1 MGREDDRLHLLY
13 EVTRRLATFTDLDEL
28 LRYATGRT
36 RELLDAEG
44 AAVMLLDPARQE
56 FNFGVASQ
64 SETHQATSARLLK
77 IRFPAH
83 LGVAGWVL
91 AHDEAAAVPDAQQDP
106 RFYNGVDQVTNI
118 TTRAILCAPL
128 RARSGNIGVIEV
140 INPARQPAAE
150 DLEFLEALASDIAVA
165 HEKAALQEQ
174 LRGEVV
180 GLRQVCRVAGLGLLA
195 LGTLLA
201 LGAGYVQLALA
212 LPLRELPARPGAVD
226 GLVCLLLGALLSLVG
241 RGWLSRRGAATR
253 A

>member
-28 LRYATGRT
+28 LRYATGRA

-44 AAVMLLDPARQE
+44 AAVMLLDPARRE

-118 TTRAILCAPL
+118 TTRAIL
-128 RARSGNIGVIEV
+128 
-140 INPARQPAAE
+140 
-150 DLEFLEALASDIAVA
+150 
-165 HEKAALQEQ
+165 
-174 LRGEVV
+174 
-180 GLRQVCRVAGLGLLA
+180 
-195 LGTLLA
+195 
-201 LGAGYVQLALA
+201 
-212 LPLRELPARPGAVD
+212 
-226 GLVCLLLGALLSLVG
+226 
-241 RGWLSRRGAATR
+241 W
-253 A
+253 

>member
-1 MGREDDRLHLLY
+1 MGREGDRLHLLY

-44 AAVMLLDPARQE
+44 SAVLLLDPARRE
-56 FNFGVASQ
+56 FTFGVASQ
-64 SETHQATSARLLK
+64 SEARQATSARLLE

-91 AHDEAAAVPDAQQDP
+91 AHDEALAVADAQQDP

-165 HEKAALQEQ
+165 HEKTALQEE

-201 LGAGYVQLALA
+201 LGAVYVQLALA
-212 LPLRELPARPGAVD
+212 LPLRELPTRPGVVD
-226 GLVCLLLGALLSLVG
+226 GLVCLLLGALLSAAG

-253 A
+253 G

>member
-28 LRYATGRT
+28 LRYATGRA

-44 AAVMLLDPARQE
+44 AAVMLLDPARRE

-64 SETHQATSARLLK
+64 SETHQATSVRLLE

-106 RFYNGVDQVTNI
+106 RFYNGVDQLTNI
-118 TTRAILCAPL
+118 TTHAILCAPL

-140 INPARQPAAE
+140 INPARPPAAD
-150 DLEFLEALASDIAVA
+150 DLEFLETLASDIAVA
-165 HEKAALQEQ
+165 HEKAALHER
-174 LRGEVV
+174 LRGEVI

-195 LGTLLA
+195 LGA
-201 LGAGYVQLALA
+201 VYVQLGLA
-212 LPLRELPARPGAVD
+212 LPVRELPTRPGVLD
-226 GLVCLLLGALLSLVG
+226 GLICLLVGALLSAVG
-241 RGWLSRRGAATR
+241 RGWLSRGGAAAR
-253 A
+253 S

>member
-28 LRYATGRT
+28 LRYATGRA

-44 AAVMLLDPARQE
+44 AAVMLLDPARRE

-64 SETHQATSARLLK
+64 SETHQATSARLLE

-106 RFYNGVDQVTNI
+106 LFYSGVDQVTNI
-118 TTRAILCAPL
+118 TTHAILCAPL

-140 INPARQPAAE
+140 INPARLPAAD
-150 DLEFLEALASDIAVA
+150 DLEFLETLASDIAVA
-165 HEKAALQEQ
+165 YEKAALHER

-180 GLRQVCRVAGLGLLA
+180 GLRQVCNTVGLGLLVIGVLFIIGA
-195 LGTLLA
+195 TVAHLA
-201 LGAGYVQLALA
+201 MA
-212 LPLRELPARPGAVD
+212 LPLSELPTRPGTLSGMVSV
-226 GLVCLLLGALLSLVG
+226 LVGMFLIGVG
-241 RGWLSRRGAATR
+241 RG
-253 A
+253 

>member
-1 MGREDDRLHLLY
+1 
-13 EVTRRLATFTDLDEL
+13 RLATFTDLDEL

-118 TTRAILCAPL
+118 TTHAILCAPL

-140 INPARQPAAE
+140 INPARPPAAD
-150 DLEFLEALASDIAVA
+150 DLEFLETLASDIAVA
-165 HEKAALQEQ
+165 HEKAALQER
-174 LRGEVV
+174 LRGER
-180 GLRQVCRVAGLGLLA
+180 RQPLVEQRPLPPGAARVAGR
-195 LGTLLA
+195 
-201 LGAGYVQLALA
+201 
-212 LPLRELPARPGAVD
+212 RELVAIEAGADVARGRVGEGVGGEEAERPPVVVEELPHQVERPGVV
-226 GLVCLLLGALLSLVG
+226 L
-241 RGWLSRRGAATR
+241 RSRHGGEPELPV
-253 A
+253 